1 MRILTRYILTE
12 LLTAFLVVLASLTVF
27 IFLCLVGKEAVEN
40 GLGLGP
46 ILRMLPYMLPQ
57 AMQFAVPGA
66 LLLASTSVYG
76 RVSSCNEIV
85 AVKSLGITP
94 MIMIWPTIALA
105 CLISLGAV
113 VLNDVA
119 VSWGRGGVER
129 VILESLE
136 EIAYGRLQS
145 THSFSTDRLK
155 VNIRRLQGRRLIR
168 PYIQFS
174 AVDGRAPS
182 LITAESAELRA
193 DAANGAVSIKLF
205 NADGNLSGW
214 SISHPG
220 EFERSFSMEEFT
232 GRNRG
237 DRHPTSYALSELG
250 KAKADQ
256 VVYIAR
262 LHRDMATDSAASL
275 LFGQMADLSQ
285 AQWTPREN
293 EVAAA
298 ERTRHRLYTEPYRR
312 WANGFSCLGFA
323 LIGAPMAIRR
333 RHGEFWGSF
342 FACFLPIL
350 IVYYPMLVGCLSWAK
365 NGVMPPQVVW
375 LGNLVLAAW
384 GAWLLRRVIRF

>member
-1 MRILTRYILTE
+1 
-12 LLTAFLVVLASLTVF
+12 
-27 IFLCLVGKEAVEN
+27 
-40 GLGLGP
+40 
-46 ILRMLPYMLPQ
+46 
-57 AMQFAVPGA
+57 
-66 LLLASTSVYG
+66 
-76 RVSSCNEIV
+76 
-85 AVKSLGITP
+85 
-94 MIMIWPTIALA
+94 MIWPTIALA

-220 EFERSFSMEEFT
+220 EFERSF
-232 GRNRG
+232 
-237 DRHPTSYALSELG
+237 
-250 KAKADQ
+250 
-256 VVYIAR
+256 
-262 LHRDMATDSAASL
+262 
-275 LFGQMADLSQ
+275 
-285 AQWTPREN
+285 
-293 EVAAA
+293 
-298 ERTRHRLYTEPYRR
+298 
-312 WANGFSCLGFA
+312 
-323 LIGAPMAIRR
+323 
-333 RHGEFWGSF
+333 
-342 FACFLPIL
+342 
-350 IVYYPMLVGCLSWAK
+350 
-365 NGVMPPQVVW
+365 
-375 LGNLVLAAW
+375 
-384 GAWLLRRVIRF
+384 